1 MKTRIRGA
9 CVTGGIAFAACAWAA
24 TTSAQSLDDIQTP
37 EEPLVLRDQ
46 GSFFVGGESVEAT
59 ATELMSF
66 TDEPA
71 PVAGHIT
78 VSQMYVDYMVPEGA
92 TGVPVVMI
100 HGGTVTGKTYETT
113 PDGRMGWYEYFVRQG
128 HPVYVPDQVGRAKS
142 GADISFYN
150 QVRTGAAPLSALP
163 NIFRHAD
170 EQNWTLWRFG
180 PVPGEAFPDT
190 QFPAEAADELSKQS
204 VPDLIFTL
212 PDPNPN
218 IAATAELA
226 GQLDG
231 AVLMGHSQTGRLPLE
246 AALVNPASVKGMIL
260 VEPGGCRADRWTDEE
275 IAALAPIPTL
285 VVFGDHLEAETR
297 LPAMN
302 WQSVYEDC
310 QAFIE
315 RVNAQDG
322 KAEML
327 FPPELGIHG
336 NTHLIMMDRNN
347 LQIGDLILEWIE
359 GNVAAE

>member
-1 MKTRIRGA
+1 MKTRIGGA
-9 CVTGGIAFAACAWAA
+9 GVTNGIALAACAWAA
-24 TTSAQSLDDIQTP
+24 TASAQALDDIQTP
-37 EEPLVLRDQ
+37 EEPLVLREQ

-59 ATELMSF
+59 AMELMSF

-71 PVAGHIT
+71 PVAGHVT
-78 VSQMYVDYMVPEGA
+78 VNQMYVSYMVPEGA
-92 TGVPVVMI
+92 TGSPVVMI

-113 PDGRMGWYEYFVRQG
+113 PDGRMGWSEYFVRQG
-128 HPVYVPDQVGRAKS
+128 HPVYVPDQVGRARS

-150 QVRTGAAPLSALP
+150 RVRTGEAPLGALP
-163 NIFRHAD
+163 NVFRHAD

-180 PVPGEAFPDT
+180 PAAGEAFPDT
-190 QFPAEAADELSKQS
+190 QFPVEAAGELSKQS

-218 IAATAELA
+218 VAATADLSARLE
-226 GQLDG
+226 G

-246 AALVNPASVKGMIL
+246 AALADPAGVRGMIL
-260 VEPGGCRADRWTDEE
+260 VEPGGCRADTWTDEE

-315 RVNAQDG
+315 RVNARNG
-322 KAEML
+322 NAEML
-327 FPPELGIHG
+327 HPPELGIHG

-347 LQIGDLILEWIE
+347 LQIADLILAWIE
-359 GNVAAE
+359 ENVAAE